1 MVTVKCI
8 TTFHDLT
15 DEVMR
20 NPGDQWNCTKERG
33 DMLNGRRLVEIIA
46 DEEVIQPE
54 ENKVLKPVYKKK

>member
-46 DEEVIQPE
+46 NEEVIQPA
-54 ENKVLKPVYKKK
+54 